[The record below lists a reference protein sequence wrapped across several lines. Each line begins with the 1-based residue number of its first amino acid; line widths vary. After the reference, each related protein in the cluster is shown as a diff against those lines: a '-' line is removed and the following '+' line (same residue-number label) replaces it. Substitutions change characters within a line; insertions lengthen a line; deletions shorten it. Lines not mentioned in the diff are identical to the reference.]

1 MDKGMD
7 RNCAAEARPSEV
19 HRSGA
24 ITRAVDRGLHH
35 QMRGYRPVSRRT
47 ELLLEQLELRR
58 QTKLVLEQ
66 LKEGSSGSAHTGTAE
81 IDRDE

>member
-1 MDKGMD
+1 MD

-47 ELLLEQLELRR
+47 ELLLEQPPG
-58 QTKLVLEQ
+58 
-66 LKEGSSGSAHTGTAE
+66 EGRATEERVVRFGSH
-81 IDRDE
+81 RDGGD